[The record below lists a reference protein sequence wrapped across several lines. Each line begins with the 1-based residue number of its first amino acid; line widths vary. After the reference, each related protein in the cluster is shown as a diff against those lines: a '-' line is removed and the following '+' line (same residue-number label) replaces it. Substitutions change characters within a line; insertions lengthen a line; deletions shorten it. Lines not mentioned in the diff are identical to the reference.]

1 MPNFVFFCEGPDEG
15 TLVKQLNTDIYG
27 PNSTRWK
34 VAPIPRIVEQP
45 GQKWFTPK
53 RILDYYLDTIGIF
66 DDQWDYH
73 YNAAL
78 DFRPNNSPRLNDVRE
93 RIEKG
98 ANVCLLIDSDVFFK
112 NLQNITYTHLTPEQ
126 NYILKKGGAQR
137 QIVFYDEF
145 RNANNYQFLEQELTF
160 EDFVVLFFVGEDSYD
175 ESDDR
180 YIFDKMYQDWFIR
193 RFGIGNE
200 TLAAQRIYSDKR
212 PLSNATTNSNKLK
225 KSLVELLVNYDKN
238 LREQLSFETEKNQ
251 TLEDWV
257 LEQENNKLASIISNW
272 VIEYGKTVNLKDRI
286 KIARNRIKEHPN
298 WPFRF
303 GLIDILEQEIE
314 NDR

>member
-34 VAPIPRIVEQP
+34 VAPIPGIVEQP
-45 GQKWFTPK
+45 GQRWFTPK
-53 RILDYYLDTIGIF
+53 RILDYYLDTIGVF
-66 DDQWDYH
+66 GDRWDYH

-78 DFRPNNSPRLNDVRE
+78 NFRPNNNPSLNDVRE
-93 RIEKG
+93 RITAG

-126 NYILKKGGAQR
+126 NYILREGNIQR
-137 QIVFYDEF
+137 KIMFCEEF

-175 ESDDR
+175 ESDAR
-180 YIFDKMYQDWFIR
+180 YIFDNMYQGWFIR

-200 TLAAQRIYSDKR
+200 TLATQRIYSNQT
-212 PLSNATTNSNKLK
+212 PLSNTTTNSTEIKR
-225 KSLVELLVNYDKN
+225 SLVELLVNYDKN
-238 LREQLSFETEKNQ
+238 LREQLSLETEENQ

-257 LEQENNKLASIISNW
+257 WQQENKKLARIISNW
-272 VIEYGKTVNLKDRI
+272 VIEHGRIINLKDRI
-286 KIARNRIKEHPN
+286 QIARNRIHNHPN

-314 NDR
+314 ND